1 MDIKKIVKE
10 FSGCACGKAHT
21 VGIKEVAAGAG
32 ITKDTGEILK
42 RNGFGSK
49 LLLVADNNTLKAADG
64 VEESLMRA
72 GFVLA
77 RHVYKNLRTADMT
90 QVRVVEKLLD
100 DNDGVIA
107 VGTGSIHDTCRMAS
121 ARKNKP
127 LCLFA
132 TAASMDGFASYN
144 APITDNNFKITYAA
158 KTPEVIIAD
167 SEILAAAPNEL
178 KSAGFGD
185 MVGKYVGLI
194 DWQVSHLLT
203 GEYYCEKVANL
214 TRTATDKIMSLAD
227 KILSEEPSAA
237 QEVFEAL
244 LLTGIGMA
252 FTKTSRPASGTEH
265 ILSHYWEC
273 MKLAQGHLSDFHGK
287 KVGVATLLIMDEYEK
302 LAALETVTARRE
314 TPDWEDI
321 YKHYGVLA
329 EEVRALNT
337 PDTITDGIDPR
348 TIEENWQKIRA
359 IVHSVP
365 SKQEILIAM
374 QKAGCATTVDEIAV
388 SETLKNSGLKYHPF
402 MRRRLS
408 LMRLKNMLAL

>member
-1 MDIKKIVKE
+1 MNLESILE
-10 FSGCACGKAHT
+10 NFANCPCGKEHT
-21 VGIKEVAAGAG
+21 VGIRDVVVGRGVTA
-32 ITKDTGEILK
+32 DTGAALK
-42 RNGFGSK
+42 RNGFGRK

-64 VEESLMRA
+64 VVESLTEA
-72 GFVLA
+72 GFTLTP
-77 RHVYKNLRTADMT
+77 HIYDNLRTAEMS
-90 QVRVVEKLLD
+90 QVRVVEGLLD
-100 DNDGVIA
+100 SHDGVIA
-107 VGTGSIHDTCRMAS
+107 VGTGSIHDTCRLAC
-121 ARKNKP
+121 ARLHKP

-167 SEILAAAPNEL
+167 SEILAAAPDAL

-194 DWQVSHLLT
+194 DWQVSHLIT
-203 GEYYCEKVANL
+203 GEYYCEKVAHL

-227 KILSEEPSAA
+227 KILSKEPSAA

-252 FTKTSRPASGTEH
+252 FTQTSRPASGTEH

-273 MKLAQGHLSDFHGK
+273 MKLAEGHLSDFHGK

-302 LAALETVTARRE
+302 LAAREHVTAHRE
-314 TPDWEDI
+314 TPDWDDI
-321 YKHYGVLA
+321 YRHYGVLSD
-329 EEVRALNT
+329 EVRALNT
-337 PDTITDGIDPR
+337 PDTITDGIAPLS
-348 TIEENWQKIRA
+348 IEENWQTIRD

-365 SKQEILIAM
+365 SRDEIYKAM

-388 SETLKNSGLKYHPF
+388 SVSLRDNGLTYHPF

-408 LMRLKNMLAL
+408 LMRLKNMLY

>member
-1 MDIKKIVKE
+1 MDVQTIIQKFQNCK
-10 FSGCACGKAHT
+10 CGKEHT
-21 VGIKEVAAGAG
+21 VGIREVAIGSG

-42 RNGFGSK
+42 RNGFAPK
-49 LLLVADNNTLKAADG
+49 LVFVADENTLRAADG
-64 VEESLMRA
+64 VLQSLECA
-72 GFVLA
+72 GFVLTK
-77 RHVYKNLRTADMT
+77 RVYENLRTAEMKE
-90 QVRVVEKLLD
+90 VEAVKELLR

-107 VGTGSIHDTCRMAS
+107 VGTGSIHDTCRLA
-121 ARKNKP
+121 AAHLQKP

-167 SEILAAAPNEL
+167 TKILAAAPKEL

-203 GEYYCEKVANL
+203 GEYYCENVANL
-214 TRTATDKIMSLAD
+214 TRSATDKIMSIAD
-227 KILSEEPSAA
+227 KIRIEDESASK
-237 QEVFEAL
+237 EVFEAL

-273 MKLAQGHLSDFHGK
+273 MKLIDGHLSDFHGK
-287 KVGVATLLIMDEYEK
+287 KVGVATLLIMEEYEK
-302 LAALETVTARRE
+302 LAKLEQIKAKKE
-314 TPDWEDI
+314 IPDWADI
-321 YKHYGVLA
+321 YQNYGVLA
-329 EEVRALNT
+329 DEVRKLNT
-337 PDTITDGIDPR
+337 PDTITDTIEPKK
-348 TIEENWQKIRA
+348 IEENWQTIRKI
-359 IVHSVP
+359 VQSVP
-365 SKQEILIAM
+365 SRAEILSAM
-374 QKAGCATTVDEIAV
+374 KRAGCATTVGEIAV
-388 SETLKNSGLKYHPF
+388 TETLKENGMKYHPY

-408 LMRLKNMLAL
+408 LMRLKNMLE

>member
-1 MDIKKIVKE
+1 MDIKKIVEE
-10 FSGCACGKAHT
+10 FAHCPCGRAHT
-21 VGIKEVAAGAG
+21 VGIKDVVVGRG
-32 ITKDTGEILK
+32 VVHSTGEILR
-42 RNGFGSK
+42 RNGFSDR
-49 LLLVADNNTLKAADG
+49 LLLVADHNTLRASGG
-64 VEESLMRA
+64 VIESLTAA
-72 GFVLA
+72 GYTLSQ
-77 RHVYKNLRTADMT
+77 HLYENLRTADMT

-100 DNDGVIA
+100 ENDGVIA
-107 VGTGSIHDTCRMAS
+107 VGTGSIHDTCRLAS

-144 APITDNNFKITYAA
+144 APVTDNNFKITYSA

-167 SEILAAAPNEL
+167 TEILAAAPDEL

-194 DWQVSHLLT
+194 DWQVSHLIT

-227 KILSEEPSAA
+227 KILSKEPSAA

-252 FTKTSRPASGTEH
+252 FTQTSRPASGTEH

-287 KVGVATLLIMDEYEK
+287 KVGVATLIIMEEYEK
-302 LAALETVTARRE
+302 LVSLEKVTAHLE
-314 TPDWEDI
+314 KPDWEDI
-321 YKHYGVLA
+321 YRHYGVLA
-329 EEVRALNT
+329 DEVRALNT
-337 PDTITDGIDPR
+337 PDTITDAIEPR
-348 TIEENWQKIRA
+348 DIERNWSKIRE

-365 SKQEILIAM
+365 SRAEIYAAM
-374 QKAGCATTVDEIAV
+374 KRAGCATTVSEIAV
-388 SETLKNSGLKYHPF
+388 TEELKKSGFKYHPY

-408 LMRLKNMLAL
+408 LMRLKNMLTL